1 MRYII
6 IKRWADYNG
15 SRWLCLGWF
24 FYHFLM
30 VCLVVINLAFFV
42 YNFTSL
48 EFTPTETTSLILT
61 FVGFLFAFAGINIY
75 SIFNTN
81 VESEKRMLYDLKDEY
96 EKKMTEATRAME
108 FSKALVRVHILG
120 RLMVEPKNANS
131 QFLDNLDKA
140 SRLLIKAKEYLIE
153 TEAILPS
160 QEHRVKQEELRDI
173 SLGIKVQIEE
183 RIMYNNTYFITYE
196 YNLKNEAKTELKKFI
211 ALLESFIDG
220 SAFLTEEKKLSL
232 YIPENPSISK
242 RMINAVVA
250 FIRIFVPQYH
260 IK

>member
-15 SRWLCLGWF
+15 SRWLCLAWF

-30 VCLVVINLAFFV
+30 VCLVVVNLAFFI

-81 VESEKRMLYDLKDEY
+81 VETEKRMLHDLKDEY
-96 EKKMTEATRAME
+96 ERKMVEATKAME

-120 RLMVEPKNANS
+120 RLIVEPKKANS

-140 SRLLIKAKEYLIE
+140 SQLLNMAKEYIIE
-153 TEAILPS
+153 TEAILSS

-183 RIMYNNTYFITYE
+183 RIINNNVYFQTHE
-196 YNLKNEAKTELKKFI
+196 YNFKNLAQKELNKFI

-220 SAFLTEEKKLSL
+220 SAFLSEEKRLPRDIS
-232 YIPENPSISK
+232 EQSSVSK
-242 RMINAVVA
+242 RMLNAIVA
-250 FIRIFVPQYH
+250 FIRIFVPRFD